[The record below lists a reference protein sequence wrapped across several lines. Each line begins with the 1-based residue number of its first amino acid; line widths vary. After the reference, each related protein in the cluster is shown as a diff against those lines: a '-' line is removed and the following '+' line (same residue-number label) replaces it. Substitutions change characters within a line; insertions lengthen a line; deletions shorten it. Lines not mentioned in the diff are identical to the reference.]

1 MKVRVG
7 VNGYGTIGKRVAWA
21 VTLQPDMELVGIVKT
36 KPNWETLS
44 AVKRGLRT
52 YTLKENMREFHA
64 RGIEIHGTIEDLLN
78 SVDVM
83 VDATPG
89 DVGATYKKLYESFGR
104 KAVFQGGEEPEV
116 AEVSFNALVNYGEA
130 LGKNY
135 VRVVSCNTTGLLR
148 IIHAI
153 SRLGRIK
160 RVRGFIARRAAD
172 LKEIKKGP
180 IEGIILDP
188 SKPPSHHALDVNT
201 VIKDLDIITYAV
213 VVPTTL
219 AHVHTLQFMLERAVS
234 HDEVLDALANT
245 PRILLVD
252 GGLLKSTAELR
263 ELARD
268 LGRPQGDIYENVVWS
283 DSVLVRGDEVMLT
296 YAVHQEAIVVPENID
311 AIRAITRLKERAE
324 DSIKIT
330 DETLGIKRWL

>member
-21 VTLQPDMELVGIVKT
+21 VSQQPDMELVGVVKT

-44 AVKRGLRT
+44 AVKRGLRI
-52 YTLKENMREFHA
+52 YTLKESVREFRA
-64 RGIEIHGTIEDLLN
+64 RGIEVYGTLEDLLN
-78 SVDVM
+78 SVDVI

-89 DVGATYKKLYESFGR
+89 DVGATYKKVYESLTR
-104 KAVFQGGEEPEV
+104 KAIFQGGEEPDV
-116 AEVSFNALVNYGEA
+116 AEVSFNALVNYNEA

-148 IIHAI
+148 VIYAV
-153 SRLGRIK
+153 SKLGKIK
-160 RVRGFIARRAAD
+160 SVRGFIVRRAAD
-172 LKEIKKGP
+172 LKEVKKGP
-180 IEGIILDP
+180 VEGIVLDP
-188 SKPPSHHALDVNT
+188 PKPPSHHALDVNT
-201 VIKDLDIITYAV
+201 VIKDLDIVTYAV

-219 AHVHTLQFMLERAVS
+219 AHIHTLQFMLDRPVTS
-234 HDEVLDALANT
+234 DEVLDALANT
-245 PRILLVD
+245 PRILLVN
-252 GGLLKSTAELR
+252 GWLLKSTAELR

-268 LGRPQGDIYENVVWS
+268 LGRPQGDIFENVVWS
-283 DSVLVRGDEVMLT
+283 DSVLVKGNEIMLT

-311 AIRAITRLKERAE
+311 AIRAVTRLKERAE

-330 DETLGIKRWL
+330 DESLGIKRWL

>member
-21 VTLQPDMELVGIVKT
+21 ITLQPDMELVGIVKT

-44 AVKRGLRT
+44 AVKRGLRI

-64 RGIEIHGTIEDLLN
+64 RGIEVHGTLEDLLN
-78 SVDVM
+78 SVDVI

-89 DVGATYKKLYESFGR
+89 DIGATYKKLYESFGR

-116 AEVSFNALVNYGEA
+116 AEVSFNALVNYGDV

-148 IIHAI
+148 IIYAI
-153 SRLGRIK
+153 SRLGKIK
-160 RVRGFIARRAAD
+160 RVRGFIVRRAAD

-219 AHVHTLQFMLERAVS
+219 AHIHTLQFLLEGAVS
-234 HDEVLDALANT
+234 RDEVLDALANT

>member
-21 VTLQPDMELVGIVKT
+21 VSLQPDMELVGIVKT

-44 AVKRGLRT
+44 ALKKGLRI
-52 YTLKENMREFHA
+52 YTLKENIREFHA
-64 RGIEIHGTIEDLLN
+64 HGIEVQGTLEDLLN
-78 SVDVM
+78 SVDVI

-89 DVGATYKKLYESFGR
+89 DVGATYRKIYESFAR
-104 KAVFQGGEEPEV
+104 KAIFQGGEDPEV
-116 AEVSFNALVNYGEA
+116 AEVSFNALVNYSEA

-148 IIHAI
+148 IIYAI
-153 SRLGRIK
+153 SKLGRV
-160 RVRGFIARRAAD
+160 RSVRGFIVRRAAD
-172 LKEIKKGP
+172 LKEVKKGP
-180 IEGIILDP
+180 VEGIILDP
-188 SKPPSHHALDVNT
+188 PKPPSHHALDVNT
-201 VIKDLDIITYAV
+201 VIKDLDIVTYAV

-219 AHVHTLQFMLERAVS
+219 AHIHTLQFLLEEPVTS
-234 HDEVLDALANT
+234 DEVLDALANT
-245 PRILLVD
+245 PRILLVS

-283 DSVLVRGDEVMLT
+283 DSVLVKGNEVMLT

-311 AIRAITRLKERAE
+311 AIRAVTRLKEKAE

-330 DETLGIKRWL
+330 DESLGIKRWL

>member
-1 MKVRVG
+1 
-7 VNGYGTIGKRVAWA
+7 
-21 VTLQPDMELVGIVKT
+21 
-36 KPNWETLS
+36 
-44 AVKRGLRT
+44 
-52 YTLKENMREFHA
+52 EFHA
-64 RGIEIHGTIEDLLN
+64 RGIEVHGTLEDLLN
-78 SVDVM
+78 SVDVI

-89 DVGATYKKLYESFGR
+89 DVGATYKKIYESFAR
-104 KAVFQGGEEPEV
+104 KAVFQGGEEPDV

-148 IIHAI
+148 VIYAVSKLSKIR
-153 SRLGRIK
+153 S
-160 RVRGFIARRAAD
+160 VRGFIVRRAAD

-180 IEGIILDP
+180 VEGVVLDP
-188 SKPPSHHALDVNT
+188 PKPPSHHALDVNT
-201 VIKDLDIITYAV
+201 VLKDLDIVTYAV

-219 AHVHTLQFMLERAVS
+219 AHIHTLHFVLERSVTS
-234 HDEVLDALANT
+234 DEVLDALSNT

-252 GGLLKSTAELR
+252 GGLIKSTAELR

-268 LGRPQGDIYENVVWS
+268 LGRPQGDIFENVVWS

-311 AIRAITRLKERAE
+311 AIRAVMRLKEKAE

-330 DETLGIKRWL
+330 DESLGIKRWLQ

>member
-44 AVKRGLRT
+44 AVKRGLRI

-64 RGIEIHGTIEDLLN
+64 RGIEVHGTLEDLLN
-78 SVDVM
+78 YVDVI

-116 AEVSFNALVNYGEA
+116 AEVSFNALVNYGDA

-148 IIHAI
+148 IIYAI
-153 SRLGRIK
+153 SRLGKIK
-160 RVRGFIARRAAD
+160 RVRGFIVRRAAD

-219 AHVHTLQFMLERAVS
+219 AHIHTLQFVLEGTVS
-234 HDEVLDALANT
+234 RDEVLDALANT

>member
-21 VTLQPDMELVGIVKT
+21 ISQQPDMELIGIVKT

-44 AVKRGLRT
+44 AVKRGLRI
-52 YTLKENMREFHA
+52 YTLKESVREFHA
-64 RGIEIHGTIEDLLN
+64 RGIEVYGTLEDLLN
-78 SVDVM
+78 SVDVI

-89 DVGATYKKLYESFGR
+89 DVGATYKKVYESFAR
-104 KAVFQGGEEPEV
+104 KAIFQGGEEPGV

-148 IIHAI
+148 IIYAV
-153 SRLGRIK
+153 SKLGKIK
-160 RVRGFIARRAAD
+160 SVRGFIVRRAAD
-172 LKEIKKGP
+172 LKEVKKGP
-180 IEGIILDP
+180 VEGIILDP
-188 SKPPSHHALDVNT
+188 PRPPSHHALDVNT

-219 AHVHTLQFMLERAVS
+219 AHIHTLQFMLERPVTS
-234 HDEVLDALANT
+234 DEVLDALANT
-245 PRILLVD
+245 PRILLIN

-268 LGRPQGDIYENVVWS
+268 LGRPQGDIFENVVWS
-283 DSVLVRGDEVMLT
+283 DSVFVKGSEIMLT

-311 AIRAITRLKERAE
+311 AIRAVTRLKEKAE

-330 DETLGIKRWL
+330 DESLGIKRWL